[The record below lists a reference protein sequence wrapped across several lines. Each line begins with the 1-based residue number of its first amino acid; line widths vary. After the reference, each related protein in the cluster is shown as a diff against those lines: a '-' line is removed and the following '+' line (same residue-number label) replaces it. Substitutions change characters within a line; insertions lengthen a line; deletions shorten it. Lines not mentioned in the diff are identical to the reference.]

1 MFTCSYR
8 RGEISSCTE
17 FLNQIIAEPINDN
30 ADFVKCTSCQAG
42 WRWWSSALKGVRNV
56 CVAML
61 ADGWSPGLKGYN
73 DKVIDCPYCRRYL
86 SVCTLYFSC
95 SCCSIFFLSD
105 SNIPAPDPRSI
116 LLPSKKR
123 LGVNYRPLAK
133 PVCSER
139 GFLVSNI
146 CGCLEEETKCL
157 SLYKFLN
164 PDTERLAGF
173 WLLLSRQ
180 VNSPLSSQRSSWLRI
195 FRFTISRLAGA
206 DDGRTNCRGK
216 WKLWRF

>member
-1 MFTCSYR
+1 MENSQFVWFGALIPLKIFRWGWMKSLFTCSYR

-30 ADFVKCTSCQAG
+30 ADFVKCTTRQAG
-42 WRWWSSALKGVRNV
+42 WRWWSSALKGVRNI

-61 ADGWSPGLKGYN
+61 ADGWSPRLKGYD

-105 SNIPAPDPRSI
+105 SNIPAPDPQSI

-123 LGVNYRPLAK
+123 LWVNYRPLAK

-146 CGCLEEETKCL
+146 CGCLEERRKQNVCP
-157 SLYKFLN
+157 FI
-164 PDTERLAGF
+164 
-173 WLLLSRQ
+173 
-180 VNSPLSSQRSSWLRI
+180 NS
-195 FRFTISRLAGA
+195 
-206 DDGRTNCRGK
+206 
-216 WKLWRF
+216 